1 MLFMP
6 PDAGQPLRLQ
16 GSWVSDQE
24 LDRITGYWRKAVDPE
39 TAQRVEA
46 LSKGGPKVKELAT
59 QPSLFPTFSEPKS
72 DTIEFEDEL
81 LPDAVEVFLSENR
94 ASISLLQRRLRIG
107 YTRAARLVDNLS
119 ELGVVADDMKG
130 QSHKVNRAVAE
141 KLLSS
146 IDYETQEIV

>member
-6 PDAGQPLRLQ
+6 PDAGQPRRLQ

-24 LDRITGYWRKAVDPE
+24 LNRITRYWQRAVDPE
-39 TAQRVEA
+39 STRPVEA

-59 QPSLFPTFSEPKS
+59 QPSLFPTFDQPTS
-72 DTIEFEDEL
+72 DTVEFEDEL
-81 LPDAVEVFLSENR
+81 LPSAVEIFLSENR

-130 QSHKVNRAVAE
+130 QSHKVNRLVAE
-141 KLLSS
+141 KLLDS
-146 IDYETQEIV
+146 IDYEAQEIV